1 MLNLYNRYYQNNYEE
16 LITYYPLF
24 YREIY
29 EMKEILKAQGKL
41 ADDLEDCIER
51 ILSDCF
57 LDTADSGVITSYEN
71 ILGIKSDLGKPLEER
86 RRLVKAYLV
95 GSGKA
100 SATSVCEMIK
110 TYTGAEAEC
119 SFSPYDEKGNSV
131 LNILA
136 EHGNSQ
142 LINIKDINVLLS
154 EKLPAH
160 IQYNLSI
167 NSVVPIEL
175 IFECEYYSSRIP
187 ECGRFICGQLLMA

>member
-41 ADDLEDCIER
+41 ADDLEACIER

-57 LDTADSGVITSYEN
+57 IDTADSGVITSYEN
-71 ILGIKSDLGKPLEER
+71 ILGIKSDLGKPLD
-86 RRLVKAYLV
+86 
-95 GSGKA
+95 SGKA

-119 SFSPYDEKGNSV
+119 SFSPYDEKGNNV

>member
-119 SFSPYDEKGNSV
+119 SFSPYDEKGNNV

-160 IQYNLSI
+160 IQYNLST

>member
-41 ADDLEDCIER
+41 ADDLEACIER

-100 SATSVCEMIK
+100 SATSVC
-110 TYTGAEAEC
+110 G
-119 SFSPYDEKGNSV
+119 FSPYDEKGNNV

-167 NSVVPIEL
+167 NCVVPIEL